1 MRRRLNSKM
10 ILPADNCIFR
20 SAFDSKMDCPIQ
32 GEKIDRHSPL
42 PQRDKKKGKQSKKT
56 SKKTERDRESDKKN
70 GFPCSL

>member
-1 MRRRLNSKM
+1 MRRRLNSKI

-20 SAFDSKMDCPIQ
+20 SALDSRMDCPIQ
-32 GEKIDRHSPL
+32 DEKIDRHSPL

-56 SKKTERDRESDKKN
+56 ERDRESDKKN